1 MQAPQRRQ
9 AALAGPLRLPRIGLS
24 VFLFALLLLTTL
36 SNPGVVVV
44 RAFVLLPRPVSAG
57 PAPLS
62 SFGSRQGSGVRMM
75 AEPLEIRV
83 SESVRVWWLSVHFH
97 HSRTPSPNP
106 HFHHTTTQTL
116 LPRDIKL
123 QRYIGEQRLITEE
136 EIDPRDGN
144 KARGA
149 FGKIRNPAAR
159 GRAAGKQQPSRDTR
173 TLGTGAIDGDDDDDR
188 G

>member
-1 MQAPQRRQ
+1 V
-9 AALAGPLRLPRIGLS
+9 ALADPLWLPRIGLS
-24 VFLFALLLLTTL
+24 VVIFALLLLTL
-36 SNPGVVVV
+36 SNPAVVVV
-44 RAFVLLPRPVSAG
+44 RAFVPRPVCAG
-57 PAPLS
+57 PAPPS
-62 SFGSRQGSGVRMM
+62 SFGSRQGSGIRMM

-83 SESVRVWWLSVHFH
+83 RESVRVWWLSVHFH

-173 TLGTGAIDGDDDDDR
+173 TLGTGACDR
-188 G
+188 